1 MSTSSSNSAAR
12 HALVP
17 WREFFGV
24 MFNPGQ
30 VIKGRMDNVSWPWA
44 YAISGSAFFLFFLQ
58 SGLDLLRTG
67 RADILKAGFLALA
80 GGFWGTGGIAGMAAV
95 AWVLCRPFGSP
106 GSRYSFT
113 WTLRSFALGYSP
125 ALIYTALGLMA
136 NLLLGWNTALAF
148 GATGVLWS
156 LGPNI
161 AVLREMLASR
171 LMPSV
176 LLATLFGGVTLLVWG
191 LLLAV

>member
-1 MSTSSSNSAAR
+1 MSTFSSNPAATR

-24 MFNPGQ
+24 MFSPGQ
-30 VIKGRMDNVSWPWA
+30 VIRGRMDKVSWPWA

-58 SGLDLLRTG
+58 SGLDLLRAG
-67 RADILKAGFLALA
+67 KADPLKAATLALA
-80 GGFWGTGGIAGMAAV
+80 GGCWGTLGIAGMAAV

-106 GSRYSFT
+106 HSIS

-125 ALIYTALGLMA
+125 ALIYTALGLVA

-161 AVLREMLASR
+161 AVLREMLATR
-171 LMPSV
+171 LLPSA
-176 LLATLFGGVTLLVWG
+176 LLATFFGAATLLFWG

>member
-1 MSTSSSNSAAR
+1 VSTFGGNPTTTTRAA
-12 HALVP
+12 VP

-30 VIKGRMDNVSWPWA
+30 VVKGRMDRVSWPWA

-58 SGLDLLRTG
+58 SGLDLLRAG
-67 RADILKAGFLALA
+67 KAGPLQLVLLALA
-80 GGFWGTGGIAGMAAV
+80 GGFWGTVGIAGMATV

-106 GSRYSFT
+106 HSFS

-125 ALIYTALGLMA
+125 ALIYTALGFLA
-136 NLLLGWNTALAF
+136 NIFLGWNTALAF

>member
-1 MSTSSSNSAAR
+1 MSILSSNPAAAR

-30 VIKGRMDNVSWPWA
+30 VIKGRMDSVSWLWA

-67 RADILKAGFLALA
+67 KADILKAGFLALA
-80 GGFWGTGGIAGMAAV
+80 GGCWGTVGIAAMAAL

-106 GSRYSFT
+106 HSFS
-113 WTLRSFALGYSP
+113 WALRSFALGYSP
-125 ALIYTALGLMA
+125 ALIYTVLGLLA

-161 AVLREMLASR
+161 AVLREMLGER
-171 LMPSV
+171 LLPSV
-176 LLATLFGGVTLLVWG
+176 LLATLFGGITLLVWG

>member
-1 MSTSSSNSAAR
+1 MSTNPTKARLSAA
-12 HALVP
+12 P

-24 MFNPGQ
+24 MFNPSQ
-30 VIKGRMDNVSWPWA
+30 VVKNRMDRVSWPWA

-58 SGLDLLRTG
+58 SGLDLLRAG
-67 RADILKAGFLALA
+67 KAGILQAGLMAVA
-80 GGFWGTGGIAGMAAV
+80 GGCWGTVGIAGMAAV
-95 AWVLCRPFGSP
+95 AWVLCRPFGS
-106 GSRYSFT
+106 SHSFS
-113 WTLRSFALGYSP
+113 WTLRSFAIGYSP
-125 ALIYTALGLMA
+125 ALIYTALGLLA

-161 AVLREMLASR
+161 AVLQEMLAGR
-171 LMPSV
+171 LLPSA
-176 LLATLFGGVTLLVWG
+176 LLATFVGGATLLAWG

>member
-1 MSTSSSNSAAR
+1 MTSLRTNPATMR
-12 HALVP
+12 HAAVP

-58 SGLDLLRTG
+58 SGLDLLRAG
-67 RADILKAGFLALA
+67 KAGPLQVILLTLA
-80 GGFWGTGGIAGMAAV
+80 GGCWGTLGIGGMAAV
-95 AWVLCRPFGSP
+95 AWVLCRPFGTP
-106 GSRYSFT
+106 HSFS

-125 ALIYTALGLMA
+125 ALIYTALGLLA
-136 NLLLGWNTALAF
+136 NILLGWNTALAF

-161 AVLREMLASR
+161 AVLREMLAAR
-171 LMPSV
+171 LLPSA
-176 LLATLFGGVTLLVWG
+176 LLATFFGAATLLVWG
-191 LLLAV
+191 LLLSI